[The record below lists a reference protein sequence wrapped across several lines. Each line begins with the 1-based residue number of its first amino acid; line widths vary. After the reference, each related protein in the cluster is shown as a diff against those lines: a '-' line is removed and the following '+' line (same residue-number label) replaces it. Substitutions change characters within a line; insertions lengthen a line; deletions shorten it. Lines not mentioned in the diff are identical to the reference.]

1 MRMRPIV
8 TGLLLLGLAAA
19 PASAQ
24 DNRRR
29 GREQR
34 EPERQQQEQRER
46 RGPATGRAVPRD
58 SVQPAPPAR
67 QSESVPA
74 PSRTTES
81 RGANDYRRNDN
92 NRGNNGRYDNDGRYG
107 DNGRYDNSRRYD
119 NGRYGNDGRYNN
131 GRAVGRPY
139 YPYYSNR
146 GYGQRTIIVPRY
158 VRPTIVNVVPY
169 RPYYYRPSIG
179 IGIYYG
185 SGGYYP
191 YGYTPRGYYDPIPGR
206 PYGGLRITGF
216 PREAQVFADG
226 YYVGIVN
233 DFDGIFQAVNL
244 EAGPHRIEI
253 VEPGYQG
260 VEFEVMIQPGRTT
273 TFRY

>member
-1 MRMRPIV
+1 MRITPFV
-8 TGLLLLGLAAA
+8 TGIVLAGLIAA
-19 PASAQ
+19 PAGAQ
-24 DNRRR
+24 DTRRR

-34 EPERQQQEQRER
+34 PEQAQEQQRDR

-58 SVQPAPPAR
+58 SVQQAPPR
-67 QSESVPA
+67 QN
-74 PSRTTES
+74 ES
-81 RGANDYRRNDN
+81 RPEPSNTPRSNQSRGGDYGRNDN
-92 NRGNNGRYDNDGRYG
+92 NRGYGNNGRYESNGRYDNDGRY
-107 DNGRYDNSRRYD
+107 DS
-119 NGRYGNDGRYNN
+119 NGRYGNDRRYGP

-146 GYGQRTIIVPRY
+146 GYGQRTVIVPRY

-191 YGYTPRGYYDPIPGR
+191 YGYTPRSYYDPIPGR

-216 PREAQVFADG
+216 PRDAQVFADG

-253 VEPGYQG
+253 VEPGYEG
-260 VEFEVMIQPGRTT
+260 IEFDVMIQPGRTT

>member
-1 MRMRPIV
+1 MRITPFV
-8 TGLLLLGLAAA
+8 TGIVLLGLVAA
-19 PASAQ
+19 PVSAQ
-24 DNRRR
+24 ENRRR
-29 GREQR
+29 RAPGQPEEQR
-34 EPERQQQEQRER
+34 AEQQRDR
-46 RGPATGRAVPRD
+46 RGTATGRAVPRE
-58 SVQPAPPAR
+58 SVQPAPPPR
-67 QSESVPA
+67 QNDSRPDTNNA
-74 PSRTTES
+74 PRSNQS
-81 RGANDYRRNDN
+81 RGGNDYGRNDYGRNDN
-92 NRGNNGRYDNDGRYG
+92 RGYGNGGYSNGGRYDNR
-107 DNGRYDNSRRYD
+107 DN
-119 NGRYGNDGRYNN
+119 
-131 GRAVGRPY
+131 GRPY

-158 VRPTIVNVVPY
+158 IRPNIIGVAPY

-260 VEFEVMIQPGRTT
+260 VQFEVMIQPGRTT